1 MRILGTLLFAAL
13 LPIVALAAQVNINT
27 ATVSELDTLPGI
39 GPAKAQA
46 IVTYRTDHG
55 PFTTIEEIQ
64 NVSGIGPSTY
74 ANLKDLIAVDGV
86 TSVSQPAPAKASY
99 IQTQEVDPITNKTT
113 VSHEE
118 EYRAPAAVTQTS
130 AAGAALPAPRAAGLL
145 HSVWTYGLV
154 GVMLVA
160 SGLFIFL

>member
-1 MRILGTLLFAAL
+1 MRILGLLFVAAL
-13 LPIVALAAQVNINT
+13 FPAIAFASQVNINT

-46 IVTYRTDHG
+46 IVNYRSEHG
-55 PFTTIEEIQ
+55 PFSSIENIQ
-64 NVSGIGPSTY
+64 DVSGIGPTTY
-74 ANLKDLIAVDGV
+74 ANMKELLTVNGP
-86 TSVSQPAPAKASY
+86 TSVSQPAAVKPSY
-99 IQTQEVDPITNKTT
+99 KKTQEVDPVTSKTT
-113 VSHEE
+113 VFHEE
-118 EYRAPAAVTQTS
+118 EYRAPAVETKTS
-130 AAGAALPAPRAAGLL
+130 AAGAALPASYGSELL